1 VWVPRFFTK
10 NFQLKK
16 LPAGVQIHVL
26 VQRYKWLTKLPSR
39 RVISSSEEE

>member
-1 VWVPRFFTK
+1 VRGIYHFVWVPRFFTK

-26 VQRYKWLTKLPSR
+26 VD
-39 RVISSSEEE
+39 ISG